1 MERGL
6 RLPLY
11 PQVASFPPAS
21 ASRGAFGLVDDQ
33 AATTKQLLY
42 GGRRGAYPVGG
53 EPNSAGAVPQRD
65 TEGIAT
71 AWGSVVRHIKLQVI
85 VAGNGERRQRIGDVL
100 DVGFAVELRL
110 AGRGRCSAVRAA

>member
-33 AATTKQLLY
+33 VAATKQLLY
-42 GGRRGAYPVGG
+42 GSWRRANPVGR
-53 EPNSAGAVPQRD
+53 EPDSTTSVPERDADGVAAAWRAVVGHIELQGVEYDRLRQDRKSTRLNSSH
-65 TEGIAT
+65 T
-71 AWGSVVRHIKLQVI
+71 
-85 VAGNGERRQRIGDVL
+85 
-100 DVGFAVELRL
+100 
-110 AGRGRCSAVRAA
+110 